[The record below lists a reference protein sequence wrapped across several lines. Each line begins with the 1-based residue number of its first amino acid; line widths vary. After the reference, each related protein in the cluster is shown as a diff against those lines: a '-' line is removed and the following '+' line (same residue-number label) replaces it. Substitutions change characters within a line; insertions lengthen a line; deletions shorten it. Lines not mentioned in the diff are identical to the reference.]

1 MNFLR
6 GEPLEAAFSRNML
19 NLKNSKQQQSSRSN
33 QHRSLNGVV
42 IGASFIAVFLGTA
55 FWSIIEY
62 FMGASPSWSEFL
74 GHHLIPSLVT
84 GLIIWV
90 ILSALLHRTVTE
102 PLRHLFA
109 HLYRV
114 GSGRLEPISLDT
126 GVAEIQTI
134 VEGVNLLVH
143 RLRATSGAPAYTQ
156 AQDRLKRIRN
166 KIRSMADAA
175 GPDSPIFLDLVKEL
189 RALEG
194 DVLALGSSGGKSVE
208 GVEQLL

>member
-1 MNFLR
+1 
-6 GEPLEAAFSRNML
+6 ML
-19 NLKNSKQQQSSRSN
+19 NLKNSKQQHSSRSN

-143 RLRATSGAPAYTQ
+143 RLRATSGAPAHTQ

-175 GPDSPIFLDLVKEL
+175 GPDSPIFLDLIKEL

-194 DVLALGSSGGKSVE
+194 DVLALRSSGGKSVE
-208 GVEQLL
+208 GFEQLL